1 MNVLGLIVE
10 YNPFHNG
17 HKYHL
22 EESLRMTKASHV
34 MALMSGDFVQR
45 GTPAFTDKWIRTK
58 MALDSGVNLVL
69 ELPALFAF
77 QDAGGFAAGA
87 VNILER
93 SGICD
98 HLVFGSESGDIDL
111 LKETAKILV
120 ENEYTLSEIEE
131 KYMKKGFSHPNA
143 RKYALNELLEHSGK
157 TGVLDVLSS
166 SNDILGLEYLKALK
180 KIRSRISA
188 TCIKRIGSSYH
199 NADIL
204 ENLSSATAIR
214 KEFYQ
219 GEILKIKE
227 NVPQT
232 VWNILNDKDFR
243 RITPNLDDFETTI
256 LNKFRALTR
265 DHIKRYYGFTEGLD
279 LRFSNFSMTT
289 KTLDELLLTV
299 KTKRFTYTRLQR
311 LLLYFLFELT
321 VSEVKEAQ
329 EYGPQY
335 LRVLGFDEKGRELLA
350 KMKNTSQLP
359 IISTPSTY
367 NKTYMKYE
375 KKFEKTEKPYYS
387 LYNIFKK
394 HIQFDFRVSDYFT
407 CLQWGFLPNSE
418 MDIKKKPL
426 GV

>member
-329 EYGPQY
+329 EYGPKY